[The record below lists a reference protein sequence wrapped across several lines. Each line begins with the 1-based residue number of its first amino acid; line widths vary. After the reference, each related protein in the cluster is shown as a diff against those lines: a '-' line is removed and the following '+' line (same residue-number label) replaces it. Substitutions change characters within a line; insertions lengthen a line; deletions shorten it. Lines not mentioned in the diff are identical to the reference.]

1 MKKEVRGVI
10 FTLAGGC
17 LWGLSGSCGQYLFT
31 NYQVNSSWLTVVRML
46 VAGVSLVLFALL
58 RQRDKAIGIWK
69 VKGDAVQQVVFALG
83 GLMFCQYAYLTAIS
97 YSNAATATVLQ
108 YLGPVLI
115 MLLVCA
121 VAPPTAKSS
130 GRSGSHS
137 GGARYLSPCNAWKY
151 CDDGALRA
159 GLYMGHAG
167 GSQPDVLHAPAGSD
181 YSEVGQYCGDRLWDA
196 DRRHCAGTSRAGLE
210 NSGITGLE
218 RLACRWRGSGAR
230 YAGCIHD
237 VSAGRCGCRA
247 GACEHALKH
256 RAGLC
261 NVMLCILAAYQFS
274 ADRSCGISLH
284 SGDHF
289 PAGEEERGA
298 GADHARQIKEKY
310 GVDCLA
316 QLRRGLAWL
325 G

>member
-69 VKGDAVQQVVFALG
+69 VKEDAVQQVVFALG

-121 VAPPTAKSS
+121 VHRRLPNLREGVAVILAVLGTFLLATHGNIATMVLSKQGFTWGMLAAVRLMCYTLLPDRIIPKWGSIVVTGYGMLIGGIVLALLVQVWKIPVSLDLKGWLAVGGVAVLGTLVAYTMYLQGVADVGPVHASMLSS
-130 GRSGSHS
+130 IE
-137 GGARYLSPCNAWKY
+137 P
-151 CDDGALRA
+151 
-159 GLYMGHAG
+159 
-167 GSQPDVLHAPAGSD
+167 
-181 YSEVGQYCGDRLWDA
+181 
-196 DRRHCAGTSRAGLE
+196 
-210 NSGITGLE
+210 
-218 RLACRWRGSGAR
+218 
-230 YAGCIHD
+230 
-237 VSAGRCGCRA
+237 VSAT
-247 GACEHALKH
+247 
-256 RAGLC
+256 LC
-261 NVMLCILAAYQFS
+261 SVFWLHTSFQPIDLVGFLCVLATIFLLAKKT
-274 ADRSCGISLH
+274 
-284 SGDHF
+284 
-289 PAGEEERGA
+289 EEPKCA
-298 GADHARQIKEKY
+298 AKQAVPDK
-310 GVDCLA
+310 
-316 QLRRGLAWL
+316 
-325 G
+325 

>member
-121 VAPPTAKSS
+121 VHRRLPNL
-130 GRSGSHS
+130 RE
-137 GGARYLSPCNAWKY
+137 GAA
-151 CDDGALRA
+151 
-159 GLYMGHAG
+159 
-167 GSQPDVLHAPAGSD
+167 V
-181 YSEVGQYCGDRLWDA
+181 
-196 DRRHCAGTSRAGLE
+196 
-210 NSGITGLE
+210 
-218 RLACRWRGSGAR
+218 
-230 YAGCIHD
+230 
-237 VSAGRCGCRA
+237 
-247 GACEHALKH
+247 
-256 RAGLC
+256 
-261 NVMLCILAAYQFS
+261 ILAVLGTFLLATHGNIATMVLSEQGFTWGMLAAVSLMCYTLLP
-274 ADRSCGISLH
+274 DRIIPKWGSI
-284 SGDHF
+284 
-289 PAGEEERGA
+289 
-298 GADHARQIKEKY
+298 
-310 GVDCLA
+310 
-316 QLRRGLAWL
+316 
-325 G
+325 

>member
-121 VAPPTAKSS
+121 VHRRLPNLREGAAVILAVLGTFLLATHGNIHEMVLSFEGLFWGVLAGLAASFYSLLPRHIMNKYGSLIPTGYAMIIGGVVLGAI
-130 GRSGSHS
+130 GRVWNISVSLDIFG
-137 GGARYLSPCNAWKY
+137 YLGMIGIIVIGTVLAFSMY
-151 CDDGALRA
+151 LRA
-159 GLYMGHAG
+159 SLIAAVEPLSATICMCLWLH
-167 GSQPDVLHAPAGSD
+167 SPFTLIDVLGFIMIMS
-181 YSEVGQYCGDRLWDA
+181 
-196 DRRHCAGTSRAGLE
+196 T
-210 NSGITGLE
+210 IF
-218 RLACRWRGSGAR
+218 
-230 YAGCIHD
+230 
-237 VSAGRCGCRA
+237 
-247 GACEHALKH
+247 
-256 RAGLC
+256 
-261 NVMLCILAAYQFS
+261 IL
-274 ADRSCGISLH
+274 SCKKKS
-284 SGDHF
+284 
-289 PAGEEERGA
+289 
-298 GADHARQIKEKY
+298 
-310 GVDCLA
+310 
-316 QLRRGLAWL
+316 
-325 G
+325 

>member
-121 VAPPTAKSS
+121 VHRRLPNL
-130 GRSGSHS
+130 RE
-137 GGARYLSPCNAWKY
+137 GAAVSLQRMEISRRWC
-151 CDDGALRA
+151 
-159 GLYMGHAG
+159 
-167 GSQPDVLHAPAGSD
+167 SQ
-181 YSEVGQYCGDRLWDA
+181 
-196 DRRHCAGTSRAGLE
+196 SRAL
-210 NSGITGLE
+210 
-218 RLACRWRGSGAR
+218 
-230 YAGCIHD
+230 H
-237 VSAGRCGCRA
+237 
-247 GACEHALKH
+247 GACW
-256 RAGLC
+256 R
-261 NVMLCILAAYQFS
+261 QS
-274 ADRSCGISLH
+274 A
-284 SGDHF
+284 
-289 PAGEEERGA
+289 
-298 GADHARQIKEKY
+298 
-310 GVDCLA
+310 
-316 QLRRGLAWL
+316 
-325 G
+325 